1 MKKNYRKSAPEK
13 SLLHVAAIT
22 VFAIVA
28 VFACL
33 VCAGFLKV
41 RLPWADANTE
51 RTKTPGEL
59 AYESYLAS
67 LTTGQAPNTT
77 SPGGNGSTTTS
88 DNGNN
93 GKTPQYPAL
102 ADLIAEGYKITY

>member
-22 VFAIVA
+22 VFAIAA

-41 RLPWADANTE
+41 QLPWADANTE

-67 LTTGQAPNTT
+67 LTTGQAPDTT
-77 SPGGNGSTTTS
+77 SPGGNGSTTT
-88 DNGNN
+88 
-93 GKTPQYPAL
+93 
-102 ADLIAEGYKITY
+102 

>member
-13 SLLHVAAIT
+13 NLLHVAAIT
-22 VFAIVA
+22 VFAIAA

-41 RLPWADANTE
+41 RLPWADAGTE

-59 AYESYLAS
+59 AYESYLSS
-67 LTTGQAPNTT
+67 LTTGRAPDTSSPETPEAPQPQAAEATVKRLNIPR
-77 SPGGNGSTTTS
+77 SP
-88 DNGNN
+88 
-93 GKTPQYPAL
+93 
-102 ADLIAEGYKITY
+102 I